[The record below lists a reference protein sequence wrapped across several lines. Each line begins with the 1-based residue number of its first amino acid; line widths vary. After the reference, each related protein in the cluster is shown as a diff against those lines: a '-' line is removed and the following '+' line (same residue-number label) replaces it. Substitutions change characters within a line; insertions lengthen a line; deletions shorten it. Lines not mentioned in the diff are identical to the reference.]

1 MWFLPQDYCYSKKVR
16 ASGAL
21 VWGAYANSRP
31 ELGIN
36 ANFHEFLKSDK
47 ACVPAVWIGYAKFFL
62 NDYETALA
70 SARRSSC

>member
-1 MWFLPQDYCYSKKVR
+1 MWFLPQDYSKKKVR
-16 ASGAL
+16 PSGAL

-47 ACVPAVWIGYAKFFL
+47 ACVPAVWIGYAEFFL